1 VNRIVYLLPLLL
13 ATSLSAQQRPGDTA
27 PPAVAAAAYRVL
39 PPVKLYPGVAP
50 GSESSTIPESTT
62 GQAPGRIVRNVVSP
76 DYVPYLAR
84 TKCSGRMEHGW
95 V

>member
-1 VNRIVYLLPLLL
+1 MNRLACLLL
-13 ATSLSAQQRPGDTA
+13 LLVTTSLSPQQRPAETA
-27 PPAVAAAAYRVL
+27 PPAVAAGAYRVL